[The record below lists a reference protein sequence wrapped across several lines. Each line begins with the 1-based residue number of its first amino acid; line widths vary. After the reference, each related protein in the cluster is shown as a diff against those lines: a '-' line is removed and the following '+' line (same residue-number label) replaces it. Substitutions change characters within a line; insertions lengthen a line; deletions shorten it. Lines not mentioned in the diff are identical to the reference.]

1 MKPDVC
7 VANDRLRTASCS
19 CGAVELELHGEP
31 RSVYACACNECQRCT
46 GTAFA
51 YRAIY
56 SDTAIAGRKG
66 NTRAWRRNGTSG
78 RWLEQ
83 HFCGDCGSI
92 IFMSAEALTG
102 AISVSVGCF
111 GEAEF
116 PPPKMLHWPERR
128 HHWLCLEA
136 IAQAAPVSA

>member
-1 MKPDVC
+1 MFVWRMHK
-7 VANDRLRTASCS
+7 LRKASCS
-19 CGAVELELHGEP
+19 CRNVELELNGEP

-56 SDTAIAGRKG
+56 PETAIIRRRGDTK
-66 NTRAWRRNGTSG
+66 AWRRTGTSG

-83 HFCGDCGSI
+83 HFCTDCGTVV
-92 IFMSAEALTG
+92 FMSAEALAG
-102 AISVSVGCF
+102 AISVSAGCF
-111 GEAEF
+111 GEADF
-116 PPPKMLHWPERR
+116 PPPRMLHWPERM

-136 IAQAAPVSA
+136 IATGTPASA